1 MNDKQYK
8 TLKTVYMVIL
18 GFLLLFLVKLFIF
31 LLITGTGLGDFMR
44 GHLFR
49 SSKRF
54 SRAVLSRRFTEDIN
68 AGGYD
73 FSDFHMLNR
82 RIEIDVPLDNLEVEW
97 YKGDVRVR
105 FASDAAKPY
114 AEVKNGG
121 TNIVYKKSGNKL
133 HIVDKRDKR
142 HRRMNIADN
151 SDCDIEVVLPSDSR
165 LDGLNVSSASG
176 DIRLS
181 EIQARSVRLASVSS
195 DIRIMGY
202 AEDIRINTV
211 NGDAEI
217 KSQGGLKRL
226 TVQSVNSDIRLF
238 VPDGQKVRVNTA
250 SVSNRIEF
258 LSNDIE
264 AVSREDAA
272 EVAISSVRADVV
284 VGRL

>member
-8 TLKTVYMVIL
+8 TLKTVYMVIF

-44 GHLFR
+44 EHLFR

-68 AGGYD
+68 ADGYD

-105 FASDAAKPY
+105 FASDVAKPY

-121 TNIVYKKSGNKL
+121 TNIVYKKSGNAL

-151 SDCDIEVVLPSDSR
+151 SDCDIEVVLPSDYR
-165 LDGLNVSSASG
+165 LESLHISSASG

-195 DIRIMGY
+195 DIRIIGY

-226 TVQSVNSDIRLF
+226 TVQSVNSDVRLF
-238 VPDGQKVRVNTA
+238 VPQGQKVRVNTA

-264 AVSREDAA
+264 AVSGEEAA
-272 EVAISSVRADVV
+272 EVSISSVCGDVV

>member
-1 MNDKQYK
+1 MKNKQY
-8 TLKTVYMVIL
+8 TVLKTVYMVIL
-18 GFLLLFLVKLFIF
+18 GILLIFFVKLFVL
-31 LLITGTGLGDFMR
+31 LLITGTGFGGFMR

-49 SSKRF
+49 SPGRF
-54 SRAVLSRRFTEDIN
+54 SRAVFSRRFTEDIN

-121 TNIVYKKSGNKL
+121 TNILYKKSGNKL

-151 SDCDIEVVLPSDSR
+151 SDCDIEVVLPSDYR
-165 LDGLNVSSASG
+165 LDGLRVSAAGG

-195 DIRIMGY
+195 DMRIMGY

-211 NGDAEI
+211 NGNAEI

-226 TVQSVNSDIRLF
+226 AVQSVNSDVRLF
-238 VPDGQKVRVNTA
+238 VPQGQKVRVKTA

-258 LSNDIE
+258 LSNGIE
-264 AVSREDAA
+264 AVSGEEAA
-272 EVAISSVRADVV
+272 DVSISSVHADVV
-284 VGRL
+284 IGRL

>member
-1 MNDKQYK
+1 MKNKQY
-8 TLKTVYMVIL
+8 TVLKTVYMVVL

-31 LLITGTGLGDFMR
+31 LLITGTGFGGFMR

-49 SSKRF
+49 SPRSF
-54 SRAVLSRRFTEDIN
+54 SRAVLSERFAADIN
-68 AGGYD
+68 ADGYD
-73 FSDFHMLNR
+73 FSDFHILNR

-105 FASDAAKPY
+105 FASDVAKPY

-121 TNIVYKKSGNKL
+121 TNILYKKSGNTL

-151 SDCDIEVVLPSDSR
+151 SDCDIEVVLPSDYR

-226 TVQSVNSDIRLF
+226 AVQSVNSDVRLF
-238 VPDGQKVRVNTA
+238 VPQGQKVRVHNTA
-250 SVSNRIEF
+250 VADKIEF
-258 LSNDIE
+258 LDKNIE
-264 AVSREDAA
+264 AAAGEQAA
-272 EVAISSVRADVV
+272 EVSISSVRADVV

>member
-1 MNDKQYK
+1 MNDTQYK
-8 TLKTVYMVIL
+8 TLKMVYMVVL

-31 LLITGTGLGDFMR
+31 LLITGTGFGSFMR

-49 SSKRF
+49 SPRSF
-54 SRAVLSRRFTEDIN
+54 SRAVLSERFAADIN
-68 AGGYD
+68 ADGYD
-73 FSDFHMLNR
+73 FSDFHILNR

-105 FASDAAKPY
+105 FASDVAKPY

-133 HIVDKRDKR
+133 RIVDKRDKR

-151 SDCDIEVVLPSDSR
+151 SDCDIEVVLPSDYR
-165 LDGLNVSSASG
+165 LDGLRVSAAGG

-195 DIRIMGY
+195 DMRIMGY

-211 NGDAEI
+211 NGNAEI

-226 TVQSVNSDIRLF
+226 AVQSVNSDVRLF
-238 VPDGQKVRVNTA
+238 VPQGQKVRVKTA

-258 LSNDIE
+258 LSNGIE
-264 AVSREDAA
+264 AVSGEEAA
-272 EVAISSVRADVV
+272 DVSISSVHADVV
-284 VGRL
+284 IGRL